1 MGVINE
7 NWYTRNEGTS
17 YPVDESASNVD
28 DAGKYLPSD
37 ILADLSLRYPRDLG
51 LYPFL
56 AAVSVTKNLV
66 TLVFE
71 VADNPVMPT
80 RFTPLC
86 VVAIPQPVP
95 IHSHIA
101 VQPQIDGVGGW
112 IVFGQGALDQIGYRG
127 RFSSPQQGLL
137 TARSCRG
144 YTKLPVTNVRTFGVD
159 ANLTDIVQLS
169 ADSPLEIVK
178 EAREIDNVLRDVIV
192 VRLVTADQS
201 ASSSTSTTGT
211 LSNTS
216 TFADF
221 AGPCSGRPESAT
233 CGDPQPIQ
241 FINTVGP
248 DCNGILT
255 LDFRGCAILA
265 QIDSVCGIAIDC
277 NLGLSTACPPKHLP
291 NEDGLLPF
299 EVPPANVPV
308 PPPVP
313 PVVPPLP
320 PPESVVIIGSLPYT
334 ECFDDEFVLYFQE
347 LSGTWGFSPSDTP
360 DELLYCPSDLDNPY
374 SLTYPHAS
382 YQAQNASRENIT
394 LWRGFDTTTIG
405 RRVVTTLKMNDG
417 PSGSRSNGG
426 VVVNYRPHPTA
437 AGLFEYFVA
446 YLDFDA
452 QMLKLERF
460 NGSVYLPV
468 ASLDLPGLLRD
479 KWYHVDVKVSPGAYA
494 GQASITTQIAEVG
507 GVVAATLGP
516 VSTNSYGTSDGVF
529 GFFSNR
535 SITSF
540 SYFHIEVAP

>member
-7 NWYTRNEGTS
+7 NWYTRNEGTP

-37 ILADLSLRYPRDLG
+37 ILADLSIRYPRDLG
-51 LYPFL
+51 PYPFL
-56 AAVSVTKNLV
+56 AAVSVTANLV

-86 VVAIPQPVP
+86 VVTVPQPVP
-95 IHSHIA
+95 IHSHVA
-101 VQPQIDGVGGW
+101 VQAQVDGVGGW
-112 IVFGQGALDQIGYRG
+112 IVFGQGALDQVGYRG
-127 RFSSPQQGLL
+127 RFSSPQQSLL
-137 TARSCRG
+137 TPRSCRG
-144 YTKLPVTNVRTFGVD
+144 YAKLPVTGVRTLGLAAD
-159 ANLTDIVQLS
+159 LTDIVQLS

-192 VRLVTADQS
+192 VRLVTNDQA
-201 ASSSTSTTGT
+201 ASSSTATTGT

-241 FINTVGP
+241 SVNTVGP
-248 DCNGILT
+248 DCTGMIT
-255 LDFRGCAILA
+255 LDFRGCSILS
-265 QIDSVCGIAIDC
+265 QIAEACGIAIDC
-277 NLGLSTACPPKHLP
+277 NLGLSAACPPKYLP

-313 PVVPPLP
+313 VVPVVPPP
-320 PPESVVIIGSLPYT
+320 AESVVIIGSLPYT
-334 ECFDDEFVLYFQE
+334 ECFDEEFGLYFQE
-347 LSGTWGFSPSDTP
+347 LSGTWGFSTTDTP
-360 DELLYCPSDLDNPY
+360 DELLYCPADLDNPY
-374 SLTYPHAS
+374 SLVYPHAS
-382 YQAQNASRENIT
+382 YQAQDASRENVT

-405 RRVVTTLKMNDG
+405 RRVVTTLKMQDG

-426 VVVNYRPHPTA
+426 VVINYRPHTTV

-446 YLDFDA
+446 SLDVDT
-452 QMLKLERF
+452 QQLKLERF

-468 ASLDLPGLLRD
+468 ASLDLPGLVRE
-479 KWYHVDVKVSPGAYA
+479 KWYRVSVKVSPGLYA
-494 GQASITTQIAEVG
+494 GQAGITTQVTEIG

-516 VSTNSYGTSDGVF
+516 VTTNSYGTSDGVF
-529 GFFSNR
+529 GFHANR

-540 SYFHIEVAP
+540 SYFHVEVAP